1 MFVLMNNEIRSRLFR
16 AFPEAFINGN
26 LEYIAC
32 PRQNSYFRLEDIE
45 DERDLKAKILE
56 WLSREAYK
64 AGNKNT
70 QRYHLNG
77 INTFLGTS
85 FTQEQME
92 DIYTYLGNRCN
103 HQKTLRFID
112 SGYDMAVLTEEAH
125 HGL

>member
-1 MFVLMNNEIRSRLFR
+1 M
-16 AFPEAFINGN
+16 AF
-26 LEYIAC
+26 
-32 PRQNSYFRLEDIE
+32 
-45 DERDLKAKILE
+45 
-56 WLSREAYK
+56 REAYK

>member
-56 WLSREAYK
+56 WLSGKHTR
-64 AGNKNT
+64 
-70 QRYHLNG
+70 RVIRIPRG
-77 INTFLGTS
+77 I
-85 FTQEQME
+85 
-92 DIYTYLGNRCN
+92 I
-103 HQKTLRFID
+103 
-112 SGYDMAVLTEEAH
+112 
-125 HGL
+125 